1 MEIDHRVKMCL
12 ATYSQHW
19 HDIEIRQLID
29 FYMMK
34 ALNNNKFI
42 KIQEKLNMMKIKSK
56 NCVKNI
62 YLRWSFY
69 AIIVS
74 VLAVNFILKKTSI
87 VDNYS

>member
-1 MEIDHRVKMCL
+1 
-12 ATYSQHW
+12 
-19 HDIEIRQLID
+19 
-29 FYMMK
+29 MMK

-69 AIIVS
+69 AIIVN
-74 VLAVNFILKKTSI
+74 VLAVNYILKKKPPSQIITRNMILPSAFYHI
-87 VDNYS
+87 QFFEKLFFPASYLADQ